1 MKFSKDRKPNRDVVF
16 AEPRSRT
23 VNGATGEK
31 GPWEASWSWVTVVV
45 SYDENDDLHDIQV
58 IGVPSR
64 RPASGPED
72 RPEPNHSKACSDGV
86 SKTVNGG
93 GRGRPGNR
101 VTKRLPE

>member
-1 MKFSKDRKPNRDVVF
+1 MCWSDARLTRMSDHHISAAEAYVVKQGGLIYVRFSKDRKPNRDVVF
-16 AEPRSRT
+16 AEPRGRT

-45 SYDENDDLHDIQV
+45 SYDGNDDLHDIQI

-72 RPEPNHSKACSDGV
+72 RPEP
-86 SKTVNGG
+86 
-93 GRGRPGNR
+93 P
-101 VTKRLPE
+101 